1 MIYNKSLRNMK
12 NKHCVKSARI
22 WNFSGPYFPVFG
34 LNTERY
40 GPEKLRIRMNKT
52 LLEKQVYARPKRI
65 DLDIIRSVK
74 LRKQLPSYFNDHEK
88 KLSYISK

>member
-1 MIYNKSLRNMK
+1 
-12 NKHCVKSARI
+12 
-22 WNFSGPYFPVFG
+22 
-34 LNTERY
+34 
-40 GPEKLRIRMNKT
+40 MNKT

-65 DLDIIRSVK
+65 DLDIIGSVK